1 MIAILDNVLNG
12 TNGANGVNVTRF
24 VTVVTEKE
32 QDHAPVLEIAWAKVQ
47 IRTRVTRRHALIG
60 HHGDRGVIVVP
71 LVVRESDPKIANVKE
86 KAIAMEPKV
95 KLKSVKL
102 VSFVFLI
109 QFDSV

>member
-47 IRTRVTRRHALIG
+47 I
-60 HHGDRGVIVVP
+60 
-71 LVVRESDPKIANVKE
+71 
-86 KAIAMEPKV
+86 
-95 KLKSVKL
+95 
-102 VSFVFLI
+102 
-109 QFDSV
+109 